1 MEIEFFLLNYQRIK
15 SESTRKMYR
24 IYLARFADFLH
35 NNSLRLEDVCPSH
48 IRRFIAIVKN
58 LRNYRTGEQGIS
70 DTTVQLHLA
79 AISSYYSW
87 LQERGG
93 NVQNPLREMKFR
105 REQEPRKV
113 SPVCSSVAD
122 SMCSSDIDE
131 LNTALACVGRS
142 SGVRVSEMSGMNK
155 EDIEVVKFPGREPC
169 ATTVVTGKGRKRRQ
183 VAINSSALRAVGAYL
198 KKRGEDSNPALFVS
212 NRGRISIRSIQRR
225 LKSLGMSAGDDHV
238 HAHRLRHNFTTE
250 SIAAGVPE
258 KQVQERLGQQD
269 KNVIYRY
276 ISISDDA
283 ARAQCNRAMKKIY
296 ARENSPKAMPT

>member
-155 EDIEVVKFPGREPC
+155 EDIEVVKFPGREPLRYHRC
-169 ATTVVTGKGRKRRQ
+169 YRKRKEEASGCYQLVCLAGSRCLSQ
-183 VAINSSALRAVGAYL
+183 EKRRGFQSCSLRFKPRTYQHTKYPTAFKISRHVSRRRSCTRASA
-198 KKRGEDSNPALFVS
+198 PAQLYDGKHS
-212 NRGRISIRSIQRR
+212 GRR
-225 LKSLGMSAGDDHV
+225 
-238 HAHRLRHNFTTE
+238 T
-250 SIAAGVPE
+250 
-258 KQVQERLGQQD
+258 
-269 KNVIYRY
+269 
-276 ISISDDA
+276 
-283 ARAQCNRAMKKIY
+283 
-296 ARENSPKAMPT
+296 